1 MTVKTKSRV
10 TLVNPNPEPPFVS
23 GFQLSLLEKP
33 WIDLKFEGGATRMI
47 AERLLGEID
56 QMIEE
61 DMGYPNTMARALK
74 TEADMR

>member
-1 MTVKTKSRV
+1 M
-10 TLVNPNPEPPFVS
+10 S
-23 GFQLSLLEKP
+23 GFQVTLLEKP

-47 AERLLGEID
+47 AERLLGATD

-61 DMGYPNTMARALK
+61 AVGYPNTMARVLK

>member
-1 MTVKTKSRV
+1 MKTKSRV

-23 GFQLSLLEKP
+23 GFQVTLLEKP

-47 AERLLGEID
+47 AERLLGATD

-61 DMGYPNTMARALK
+61 AMGYPNTMARALK